1 MLTLKQKIEISNL
14 LSIPKI
20 YEYRSYT
27 LYLEFYKLNP
37 NYYQKYINEL
47 FNKTIDLTSYTDYI
61 CSIFNPHLFSSFL
74 TPRDRS
80 SSQSLKSVRPSV
92 PHSTLN
98 DSLYTFLHYTQTLDK
113 SI

>member
-20 YEYRSYT
+20 YEYRSFI
-27 LYLEFYKLNP
+27 LYKEFYKLKTT
-37 NYYQKYINEL
+37 YYQKYINEL
-47 FNKTIDLTSYTDYI
+47 FKKPIDLSSYTDYI
-61 CSIFNPHLFSSFL
+61 CSIFNPHLFASFL
-74 TPRDRS
+74 TPRDRP

-98 DSLYTFLHYTQTLDK
+98 DSLYTFLHYTQIPDK